1 MIKKIHVVKYRKLQD
16 MDFDLSKG
24 INVISGTNG
33 TCKTSLLHMVS
44 NAYQAVTKKCD
55 WLQDAACLDVIKQI
69 NSMTNPK
76 IESLTKG
83 DKTYN
88 DPANGAKGTLFT
100 VDYYGQASLEFRKHN
115 SKLSSRY
122 AVKPWYRP
130 GTTEKLP
137 FCPVIYLGLTR
148 LYPFG
153 EYLNDEAVEKLK
165 KNLPVAYQ
173 NEIADRNTDC
183 QLPEYHF
190 CCSDFVE
197 SYNSTPTKGQVLIGL
212 AFFYC
217 RSLSV
222 ARNCASSAILSSYS
236 QKDLFL
242 TTLQEVPI

>member
-100 VDYYGQASLEFRKHN
+100 VDYYDKLP
-115 SKLSSRY
+115 LSS
-122 AVKPWYRP
+122 
-130 GTTEKLP
+130 
-137 FCPVIYLGLTR
+137 
-148 LYPFG
+148 
-153 EYLNDEAVEKLK
+153 
-165 KNLPVAYQ
+165 
-173 NEIADRNTDC
+173 
-183 QLPEYHF
+183 
-190 CCSDFVE
+190 E
-197 SYNSTPTKGQVLIGL
+197 SIIPN
-212 AFFYC
+212 
-217 RSLSV
+217 
-222 ARNCASSAILSSYS
+222 
-236 QKDLFL
+236 
-242 TTLQEVPI
+242 

>member
-100 VDYYGQASLEFRKHN
+100 VDYYGQASLEFRKHTIFVRWLQTYTIHIEVATLMSLTVFN
-115 SKLSSRY
+115 QAKRLKNTSSL
-122 AVKPWYRP
+122 V
-130 GTTEKLP
+130 TT
-137 FCPVIYLGLTR
+137 
-148 LYPFG
+148 
-153 EYLNDEAVEKLK
+153 
-165 KNLPVAYQ
+165 
-173 NEIADRNTDC
+173 
-183 QLPEYHF
+183 
-190 CCSDFVE
+190 
-197 SYNSTPTKGQVLIGL
+197 
-212 AFFYC
+212 
-217 RSLSV
+217 
-222 ARNCASSAILSSYS
+222 
-236 QKDLFL
+236 
-242 TTLQEVPI
+242 

>member
-1 MIKKIHVVKYRKLQD
+1 MRRRGIYRPSHVWRKAVWDNLSRSWKKDSAYCPVRRYPHLTIIDCFSTAFVIVLLCVFILSAEEARVLIKKIHVVKYRKLQD

-173 NEIADRNTDC
+173 NEIAD
-183 QLPEYHF
+183 
-190 CCSDFVE
+190 
-197 SYNSTPTKGQVLIGL
+197 
-212 AFFYC
+212 
-217 RSLSV
+217 
-222 ARNCASSAILSSYS
+222 IL
-236 QKDLFL
+236 
-242 TTLQEVPI
+242 

>member
-1 MIKKIHVVKYRKLQD
+1 

-100 VDYYGQASLEFRKHN
+100 VDYYGQASLRFLYKGIIIKHN
-115 SKLSSRY
+115 KTEPTYTKTSLFLCEKRRFFM
-122 AVKPWYRP
+122 AR
-130 GTTEKLP
+130 TEKG
-137 FCPVIYLGLTR
+137 V
-148 LYPFG
+148 
-153 EYLNDEAVEKLK
+153 
-165 KNLPVAYQ
+165 VAT
-173 NEIADRNTDC
+173 I
-183 QLPEYHF
+183 
-190 CCSDFVE
+190 
-197 SYNSTPTKGQVLIGL
+197 
-212 AFFYC
+212 
-217 RSLSV
+217 
-222 ARNCASSAILSSYS
+222 
-236 QKDLFL
+236 
-242 TTLQEVPI
+242 